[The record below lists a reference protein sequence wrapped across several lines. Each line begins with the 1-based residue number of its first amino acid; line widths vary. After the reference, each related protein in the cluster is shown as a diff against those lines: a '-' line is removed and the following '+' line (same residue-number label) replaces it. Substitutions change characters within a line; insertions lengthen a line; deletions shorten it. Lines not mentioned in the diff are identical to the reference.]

1 MRAAVLYEQGKPI
14 RVENNIDIIEP
25 RAGEVRVNVAYC
37 SLCHSDYSVLSGVM
51 GPIQGPIVLGHEASG
66 VIESVGEGVTHLAV
80 GDHVVLTPVPP
91 CGTCYYCQRGDH
103 SLCTNGHS
111 IGTNRMADGQTGLEQ
126 EGNEILRGIGV
137 AALAEQVVCPSTG
150 AIKIDKDIPLEI
162 ACVVGCA
169 MQTGVGAVLNTAKVE
184 IGATVLVLGLG
195 GIGLA
200 VVQGAKLASASK
212 IIVSDPLAERR
223 ELALRLG
230 ATHAIDPSSEDV
242 LAYTMAN
249 TDGIGV
255 DYAFETAG
263 LAMLIEQ
270 GVNSSRAG
278 GMTVCVGAPP
288 IDQGVKL
295 DNVVIFTS
303 MEKKLCG
310 CLLGSCNSTY
320 DIPRM
325 MRAFQNGQLDLH
337 SMVGKMRPFEEINE
351 AFDDLHHGR
360 EIRTVMKIGS

>member
-1 MRAAVLYEQGKPI
+1 MKAAVLFEQGKPI
-14 RVENNIDIIEP
+14 QVEGNIDIIEP

-51 GPIQGPIVLGHEASG
+51 GPIQGPIILGHEASG
-66 VIESVGEGVTHLAV
+66 VIESIGEGVTHLAV
-80 GDHVVLTPVPP
+80 GDHVVLTPVPS
-91 CGTCYYCQRGDH
+91 CGVCYFCQRNEY
-103 SLCTNGHS
+103 SLCVNGNS
-111 IGTNRMADGQTGLEQ
+111 IMTNRMADGQTGLSQ
-126 EGNEILRGIGV
+126 NGNEILRGVGV
-137 AALAEQVVCPSTG
+137 GGLAERVVCPSTG
-150 AIKIDKDIPLEI
+150 AIKIPDDIPLEI

-169 MQTGVGAVLNTAKVE
+169 MQTGVGAVLNTADVE
-184 IGATVLVLGLG
+184 AGATVLVLGLG

-200 VVQGAKLASASK
+200 AVQGARLAAAST

-223 ELALRLG
+223 DLALKLG
-230 ATHAIDPSSEDV
+230 ATHAIDPTSEDV
-242 LAYTMAN
+242 AAFAMLQTN
-249 TDGIGV
+249 GIGV

-263 LAMLIEQ
+263 LAKLIELGIQ
-270 GVNSSRAG
+270 TSRPG

-288 IDQGVKL
+288 IDQGVSL
-295 DNVVIFTS
+295 DNVVIFTAS
-303 MEKKLCG
+303 EKKLCG

-325 MRAFQNGQLDLH
+325 MTAYKNGTLDLK
-337 SMVGKMRPFEEINE
+337 SMVGRMRPLEEINE